1 MPKSIAEQAE
11 LIWPVLALAAKM
23 QRVLTYGEVQD
34 FTGIPAKFQA
44 GPLTRIY
51 VYCERKHHPLLNSIV
66 VLADTRLPGGSPKK
80 MTADEIVVEQ
90 ARVFDFSWAGK
101 NPRSEDFEAS
111 QSVTA

>member
-1 MPKSIAEQAE
+1 MNHAEQAQ
-11 LIWPVLALAAKM
+11 LVWPVLALAAQM

-34 FTGIPAKFQA
+34 FTGIGAKYQGEA
-44 GPLTRIY
+44 LNRIKA
-51 VYCERKHHPLLNSIV
+51 YCERKHYPLLNSIV

-90 ARVFDFSWAGK
+90 ARVFDFGWVGK
-101 NPRSEDFEAS
+101 NPHSEDFEVS